1 MIQSKLFLSKINLM
15 FTIIFQTTS
24 DLSDLEIKEVTT
36 DLMWQ
41 LRELEILVV
50 SLLFSVNA
58 AIARNCNAKFD
69 DKKGADAGDNWKK
82 GKPIRVVRGYKGKKQ
97 SKYAPEEGCRYIKTF
112 LFV

>member
-1 MIQSKLFLSKINLM
+1 MSGNKMTAPQSS
-15 FTIIFQTTS
+15 
-24 DLSDLEIKEVTT
+24 V
-36 DLMWQ
+36 Q
-41 LRELEILVV
+41 LPTKG
-50 SLLFSVNA
+50 NA